1 MIEQI
6 CEFPISASC
15 AVEHSEALPP
25 KADVVIVGGGIIGIT
40 TAYYLAKAGLKPVV
54 LEKGRVAGEQS
65 ARNWGW
71 IRQQGRDLAE
81 LPIMIE
87 ANQLWKEIAQELDED
102 IGLTHCGVTYF
113 SSQEAEIS
121 RYEDW
126 LKDAVPMGV
135 DSKLLSSRALSDMIP
150 GMSRLYSAAL
160 HTASDMKAEPFA
172 AVPAIARAAKRR
184 GAVILENCAAR
195 VLDRAGGR
203 VAGVVTERGLIE
215 TKEVIVAGGAWSSL
229 FLRNEG
235 VDIPQLS
242 VSATVAATKTLP
254 LIHDGA
260 AAGGKL
266 AFRRRQ
272 DGGYTIAASGSHE
285 IFVGWDALRHFVRYL
300 PQLRH
305 TPFARTYR
313 PWGLR
318 GFPDGW
324 ATSRR
329 WNGATESPFEKIR
342 VLNPKPNFGRVND
355 IRLAFETLFPA
366 LGKVEISFSWAGM
379 IDTMP
384 DIIPVVDKAPLEG
397 LSICTGMSGHGFGI
411 GPAFGRIMADL
422 VTGAEVGHDLTRFR
436 FSRFSDGS
444 KLRLGLGL

>member
-87 ANQLWKEIAQELDED
+87 ANQLWKEIAQELDQD

-184 GAVILENCAAR
+184 GAVIVENCAAR

-260 AAGGKL
+260 AAGESWLFVVAKMEVIRSRPRVHTKFLWAGTHCAIL
-266 AFRRRQ
+266 FVIFHNCDTLLSRALI
-272 DGGYTIAASGSHE
+272 DLGASGA
-285 IFVGWDALRHFVRYL
+285 FLTDGRH
-300 PQLRH
+300 H
-305 TPFARTYR
+305 A
-313 PWGLR
+313 
-318 GFPDGW
+318 
-324 ATSRR
+324 
-329 WNGATESPFEKIR
+329 
-342 VLNPKPNFGRVND
+342 
-355 IRLAFETLFPA
+355 
-366 LGKVEISFSWAGM
+366 AGM
-379 IDTMP
+379 
-384 DIIPVVDKAPLEG
+384 APLKA
-397 LSICTGMSGHGFGI
+397 LSRKSGY
-411 GPAFGRIMADL
+411 
-422 VTGAEVGHDLTRFR
+422 
-436 FSRFSDGS
+436 
-444 KLRLGLGL
+444 